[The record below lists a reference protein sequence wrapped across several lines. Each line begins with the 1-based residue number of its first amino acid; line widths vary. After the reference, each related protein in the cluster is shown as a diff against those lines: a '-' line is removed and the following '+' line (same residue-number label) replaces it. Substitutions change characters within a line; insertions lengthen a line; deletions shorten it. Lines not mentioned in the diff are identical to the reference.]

1 LLAAGG
7 TLARG
12 RAFTLM
18 LMPLI
23 AALFR
28 VYAGLLMG
36 QKIIS
41 RRPWQIGLCVYYGR
55 TRVLR
60 RSLPLRGA
68 NASAGLSPAAMGGIA
83 SAVAAAVIFVPVV
96 VFTTIPACV
105 LPGTRLPLSIFGMPV
120 AAALGPWRFGGV
132 AARGVD
138 AASARCTAART
149 GNGSAHAR
157 VGCCDGRLRCCSDAA
172 LHALR
177 FRPGRGQGRGWGDMG
192 MGRGRAAL
200 MEAELAR
207 SLEAFRA
214 HPRGLFGCLR
224 GRSIRAKAVFS
235 RCFSEALKREMPSLN
250 VGGLLSRGVFGESG
264 KIAYEGRDLQ
274 NVAKDGEGA
283 AIFMELFCGAAG
295 GALGGA
301 AGAAAAN
308 WLGVGNKSIPPFLLA
323 LKSELSAGESA
334 LIQSAFG
341 ISWEMTNTAP
351 SVSMGQW
358 RIFESGLACGRKAIE
373 RAVREK
379 CDLVVCGRIWTA
391 RTFGRRI
398 ARGGG

>member
-1 LLAAGG
+1 
-7 TLARG
+7 
-12 RAFTLM
+12 
-18 LMPLI
+18 
-23 AALFR
+23 
-28 VYAGLLMG
+28 
-36 QKIIS
+36 
-41 RRPWQIGLCVYYGR
+41 
-55 TRVLR
+55 
-60 RSLPLRGA
+60 
-68 NASAGLSPAAMGGIA
+68 
-83 SAVAAAVIFVPVV
+83 
-96 VFTTIPACV
+96 
-105 LPGTRLPLSIFGMPV
+105 
-120 AAALGPWRFGGV
+120 
-132 AARGVD
+132 
-138 AASARCTAART
+138 
-149 GNGSAHAR
+149 
-157 VGCCDGRLRCCSDAA
+157 
-172 LHALR
+172 
-177 FRPGRGQGRGWGDMG
+177 
-192 MGRGRAAL
+192 

-214 HPRGLFGCLR
+214 HPRGRWLLAGPVNSGKSSFLEM
-224 GRSIRAKAVFS
+224 FL
-235 RCFSEALKREMPSLN
+235 EALKREMPSLN

-379 CDLVVCGRIWTA
+379 CDLVVVDE
-391 RTFGRRI
+391 FGPLERS
-398 ARGGG
+398 GGGLRAAVDEAAIACAPLLVVARESLCESLNGIYGELRILPWRSAPAASAASPAAASGPLVNL